1 MPGIEEACV
10 LPGQGCMV
18 LVQVCIYM
26 CAKSPEFQLLNEV
39 PLEISFTF
47 NEFLNRWN
55 SEWLRAQPH
64 FQKSFLRFLKLFKK
78 FIV

>member
-1 MPGIEEACV
+1 M
-10 LPGQGCMV
+10 LPGQGCM
-18 LVQVCIYM
+18 LVQVCM

-47 NEFLNRWN
+47 NEFLNSWN
-55 SEWLRAQPH
+55 SECLRAQPH
-64 FQKSFLRFLKLFKK
+64 FHKSFLRFLKLFTK